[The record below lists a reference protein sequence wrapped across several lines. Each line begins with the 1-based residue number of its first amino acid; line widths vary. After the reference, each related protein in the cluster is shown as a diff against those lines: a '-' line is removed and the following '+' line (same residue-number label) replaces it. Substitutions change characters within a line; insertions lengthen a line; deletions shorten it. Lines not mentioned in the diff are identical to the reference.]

1 MPWVR
6 VTGRVIDTSK
16 YRARAGSHTS
26 TSRSALRQSV
36 PGAQAEPVSEGATTT
51 PQRMSRTS
59 VHCAE
64 ASPCTAHMPSKK
76 QSRRTRGDDDDDDDD
91 DERNEW
97 RTRMVFRDLLCEFY
111 PRYGVSL
118 KEEFGKSFKA
128 ARTEATFSAFPE
140 PRVSGVVFR

>member
-16 YRARAGSHTS
+16 YRARAGAHTS

-51 PQRMSRTS
+51 PQRMNRAEA
-59 VHCAE
+59 HCAE
-64 ASPCTAHMPSKK
+64 ASPCTAHMPFKK
-76 QSRRTRGDDDDDDDD
+76 QSRRTRDDD
-91 DERNEW
+91 DERKEW

-128 ARTEATFSAFPE
+128 ARTEATFSVFPE
-140 PRVSGVVFR
+140 PGVSGVLFR

>member
-6 VTGRVIDTSK
+6 VTGHIVDTSK
-16 YRARAGSHTS
+16 HRARAGSHVT
-26 TSRSALRQSV
+26 TLRSRSPATR
-36 PGAQAEPVSEGATTT
+36 AEPVSEGATTT

-76 QSRRTRGDDDDDDDD
+76 QSRRTSEHDD
-91 DERNEW
+91 DEREEW

-111 PRYGVSL
+111 PRYGVPL

-140 PRVSGVVFR
+140 PGVSGVIFR